1 MAAPISVKT
10 AGAVALAA
18 ALGGLAHYFTPAT
31 STFVLIV
38 YGLVFLLLLDLVAIW
53 RRGARDA
60 ALMLASLVFG
70 LGVVEIAALM
80 LSKDPTTIID
90 KGAYA
95 GNAELGWSLAQPGV
109 FRERRLAAD
118 GRPII
123 DFVATIDE
131 KLTRKVVSPRRGP
144 TVAFFGDSFTFGL
157 GIPDADT
164 LPQAF
169 ADATGRKFH
178 VLNLAVSG
186 YGPQQFLRDLEIG
199 YHDALL
205 RDDPRLFVML
215 TAPWHAAR
223 TSCKAAFAV
232 GSPRYVLENGAPI
245 HKGACP
251 APDAGAPA
259 LLRAVKT
266 AIRVTAAYKYFIGA
280 REPPID
286 DGDIDG
292 YVAILARAGQIARE
306 KYGVTTLILFL
317 ADDLTSP
324 HYRLGPGYG
333 NADILRRLREG
344 GLRVIDATLDP
355 RAYPGET
362 LFIPGD
368 PHPTGA
374 ANRIWAEKIKD
385 FFVGEGL
392 GDPRRE
398 SR

>member
-1 MAAPISVKT
+1 MVKS

-18 ALGGLAHYFTPAT
+18 ALGGLAYYFTPTT

-38 YGLVFLLLLDLVAIW
+38 YGLLFLLLLSLVAIW
-53 RRGARDA
+53 RGGARDA

-70 LGVVEIAALM
+70 LGAVEVAALA

-109 FRERRLAAD
+109 FRERRIAAD

-123 DFVATIDE
+123 DFVATTDD
-131 KLTRKVVSPRRGP
+131 KLTRKVVSAPSGP

-157 GIPDADT
+157 GVPDADT

-169 ADATGRKFH
+169 ADATDRKFH

-223 TSCKAAFAV
+223 TSCKAAFTV

-251 APDAGAPA
+251 ARDAGAPA
-259 LLRAVKT
+259 LSRAVMN
-266 AIRVTAAYKYFIGA
+266 AVRATAAYKYFIGA

-286 DGDIDG
+286 DKDVDG
-292 YVAILARAGQIARE
+292 YVAILVKAGEIARE
-306 KYGVTTLILFL
+306 KYGVTALILFL
-317 ADDLTSP
+317 GDDLATP
-324 HYRLGPGYG
+324 LYRLGPGYG
-333 NADILRRLREG
+333 NADILRRLRDG

-355 RAYPGET
+355 KAHPGQT

-368 PHPTGA
+368 THPTGA
-374 ANRIWAEKIKD
+374 ANRIWAEKIED

-392 GDPRRE
+392 GGPRRE